1 MPQAGTLY
9 NKTIDTKENV
19 MYTELKNAM
28 KGKKEV
34 SVTKSIVG
42 TIVRHYQTN
51 IFVAREGHVQISSGG
66 MFSATTKRHIND
78 CFRAIGMN
86 ASVYQRDYTW
96 YVETNGIEQVFF
108 DGMVVNW

>member
-1 MPQAGTLY
+1 
-9 NKTIDTKENV
+9 

-51 IFVAREGHVQISSGG
+51 IFVAREGYVQISSGG
-66 MFSATTKRHIND
+66 MFSAATKRHINR
-78 CFRAIGMN
+78 CFDAIGIP
-86 ASVYQRDYTW
+86 AFVYQRDYTW
-96 YVETNGIEQVFF
+96 YVMFNGLEQVFF

>member
-28 KGKKEV
+28 KGKKAV
-34 SVTKSIVG
+34 VVRKSIIG
-42 TIVRHYQTN
+42 ATVRHYDTD
-51 IFVAREGHVQISSGG
+51 IFTVRSGGVIISSGG
-66 MFSATTKRHIND
+66 LFSNTTKKHIND